1 MRPATP
7 LPTALDGLP
16 LTAALLRRHGV
27 PTRRLRRGDMT
38 PLGSG
43 VFLPQLA
50 ADALD
55 PHGRLRMRAL
65 GVTADHPG
73 SWVSHTTVAQL
84 LRLPLPRRA
93 EQDLHITTP
102 RDTALVRRQGVRAH
116 RAAAHPGEL
125 RTVGQLP
132 VSSAERL
139 FLECAAVLRHDEL
152 IALGD
157 ALVRQPRFQYEKRGR
172 PYSSLEVL
180 AAYLRAHRYD
190 PSHRRAAD
198 ALGHIRVGADSA
210 QETRM
215 RLALVRAG
223 LPEPQLQVSADPQ
236 DPRSPEAD
244 AGYSAQKVALQYDG
258 QVHFDAERA
267 KQDRRVDRYFLSRGW
282 TVLRYYD
289 DDARE
294 GFRRTVREVR
304 RTLDLD

>member
-16 LTAALLRRHGV
+16 LTAGLLRRHGV

-43 VFLPQLA
+43 VFLPQLT

-55 PHGRLRMRAL
+55 PRERLRMRAL
-65 GVTADHPG
+65 GVTADHTD

-84 LRLPLPRRA
+84 LRLPLPRRV
-93 EQDLHITTP
+93 EPDLHITTP
-102 RDTALVRRQGVRAH
+102 RGAAPVRRQGVRSH
-116 RAAAHPGEL
+116 RATAHPGEL
-125 RTVGQLP
+125 RTVARLP
-132 VSSAERL
+132 VSSAERM

-157 ALVRQPRFQYEKRGR
+157 ALVRQPRPQHEKRSR
-172 PYSSLEVL
+172 PYSSVEAL
-180 AAYLRAHRYD
+180 AASLSAHRYD
-190 PSHRRAAD
+190 PCHRRAAD
-198 ALGHIRVGADSA
+198 ALGHVRVGADSA

-215 RLALVRAG
+215 RLSLVRAG
-223 LPEPQLQVSADPQ
+223 LPEPQLQVPADPQ

-244 AGYSAQKVALQYDG
+244 AGYPGQKVALQYDG

-289 DDARE
+289 EDARE
-294 GFRRTVREVR
+294 GFRRTAREVR
-304 RTLDLD
+304 RTLDLH